1 MKRTI
6 LVISVLASICL
17 AAAGC
22 GSKSTAPAGGG
33 KGMAVPVAVQTV
45 KRADVA
51 RELVLSGQLAG
62 DQSVVVSPKIAG
74 KVDDVRFEL
83 GSRVAR
89 GDVLF
94 TLDDTDIVA
103 QVQQYEASVAAAAAR
118 KRVAEQNRENASRQF
133 ERYKQLY
140 EQGAI
145 SADTFESYKF
155 KLDQALSEEPE
166 SNLAQM
172 EASLSYQRNQ
182 LANTV
187 VTSPISGEVAVK
199 NVEVGGMVSSSTQ
212 AVTIV
217 NLDKVKV
224 QLPVGEQQIGKLKQ
238 GQEVKVLVPSVREEQ
253 FNAVI
258 ANISPAADPKTKS
271 FLVEV
276 KMDNPEHVLKQGMF
290 AEVHIATDRKEKALT
305 VPVDAVVARSGDN
318 YVFTVV
324 EGKAKENKVKAGISD
339 GKVNEIIEGLSEG
352 DQAIVLGQ
360 QGLINGSPVLVQ
372 GAQEGSSGQ
381 GKGDQPKGEK

>member
-6 LVISVLASICL
+6 LVISVLASVCL

-33 KGMAVPVAVQTV
+33 KGMAVPVAVQPV
-45 KRADVA
+45 KRADIA
-51 RELVLSGQLAG
+51 RELVVSGQLAG
-62 DQSVVVSPKIAG
+62 EQSVVVSPKITG

-94 TLDDTDIVA
+94 TMDDTDIVA
-103 QVQQYEASVAAAAAR
+103 QVQQYEASVAASAAR
-118 KRVAEQNRENASRQF
+118 KKVAEQNRENASRQF
-133 ERYKQLY
+133 ERYNQLY

-145 SADTFESYKF
+145 SADTFESYKL

-199 NVEVGGMVSSSTQ
+199 NVEIGSMVSSSTQ
-212 AVTIV
+212 AVTVV
-217 NLDKVKV
+217 NLEQVKV
-224 QLPVGEQQIGKLKQ
+224 QLPVGEQQVGKLKQ

-290 AEVHIATDRKEKALT
+290 AKVHIATDRKEKALT
-305 VPVDAVVARSGDN
+305 LPVDAVVARSGDN

-324 EGKAKENKVKAGISD
+324 EGKAKENKVKVGISD
-339 GKVNEIIEGLSEG
+339 GKVTEIIEGLAEG